1 MRTDCD
7 AIRVRNLRTLKK
19 ERARLRSVCRQIE
32 EEERE
37 RLVFL
42 KRNFVK
48 LALNSIFPH
57 QRMQAGLWKMLT
69 YAVKGAWTS
78 PNFKSTLLRVAVTLV
93 EFFGVREAVRLF
105 QQYFK
110 RNRRKKREA
119 KEAEEKRKEEAATA
133 PAVQASDAVEA
144 VSVNPA

>member
-7 AIRVRNLRTLKK
+7 AIRVRNLRTLKR
-19 ERARLRSVCRQIE
+19 ERARLKSICREIE
-32 EEERE
+32 EEEKD
-37 RLVFL
+37 RLEFL

-69 YAVKGAWTS
+69 YAVKGAWS
-78 PNFKSTLLRVAVTLV
+78 SRNFKSILLRVVITLV

-110 RNRRKKREA
+110 RRKRKKQEA
-119 KEAEEKRKEEAATA
+119 KEAAEEKKEQIAPVAQAAEAT
-133 PAVQASDAVEA
+133 EA
-144 VSVNPA
+144 VSANPT